1 VRALALACLAVLV
14 VAGCGEADEAQAPPP
29 TLGARTLPE
38 LDSRSRILDAGG
50 LAVDA
55 FRPTELARIL
65 EDAGFVSG
73 REREFSGKSR
83 TWDRVV
89 ARTLLFESDEG
100 ARTYVS
106 WLERHAD
113 ELLGKTAPAE
123 WSAPGDGGV
132 AFVLVP
138 CASCKK
144 ELPTFFAGWR
154 RDAIVATLLAAGAGA
169 NESRFTGLA
178 RQLDAR
184 VRVGS

>member
-1 VRALALACLAVLV
+1 MRRVAVACLAGLALA
-14 VAGCGEADEAQAPPP
+14 GCGGAGEAQAPPP
-29 TLGARTLPE
+29 TLAAGTLPE
-38 LDSRSRILDAGG
+38 LDSRTRILNAGG

-55 FRPTELARIL
+55 FRPTEFARFL
-65 EDAGFVSG
+65 EDTGFVSG

-100 ARTYVS
+100 ARAYVN
-106 WLERHAD
+106 WLEGHAED
-113 ELLGKTAPAE
+113 LLGKAAPAE

-144 ELPTFFAGWR
+144 ELPTFLAGWR
-154 RDAIVATLLAAGAGA
+154 RDSVVATLLAAGAGA
-169 NESRFTGLA
+169 NEDRFAALT
-178 RQLDAR
+178 RELDAR
-184 VRVGS
+184 VR